1 MASGKGG
8 VGKSNLVLNYA
19 LTLCQM
25 GEHILIIDGDLGFA
39 NLDILLGLR
48 PAYSLEDVL
57 SGTVSLIH
65 AMTMAAHGLEI
76 ISGGSGTMLD
86 EREASMQ
93 MARFAHELNTVQ
105 GRFDRIFVDFGAGF
119 SRYATEMMGLCDDLF
134 LVMTPEPTALADAYS
149 LLKLMAKG
157 GLLPNIHV
165 VVNRAQS
172 VVEATEAARKFSLT
186 TQKFLKTSPHILGYV
201 LEDDAVN
208 RAVYHQ
214 SPFVLKEP
222 GAIASKCVRQLAKN
236 SLLRTS
242 EQPMEEPRGL
252 RKIWEHFAKRR
263 QV

>member
-1 MASGKGG
+1 
-8 VGKSNLVLNYA
+8 
-19 LTLCQM
+19 M
-25 GEHILIIDGDLGFA
+25 GERILIIDGDLGFA

-48 PAYSLEDVL
+48 PAHSLEDVL
-57 SGTVSLIH
+57 AGTVSLIH
-65 AMTMAAHGLEI
+65 AMTMAPHGLEI
-76 ISGGSGTMLD
+76 VSGGSGTMLD
-86 EREASMQ
+86 EREAGLQ

-119 SRYATEMMGLCDDLF
+119 SRYATEMMGLCDDML

-157 GLLPNIHV
+157 GLLPNIQV

-172 VVEATEAARKFSLT
+172 VLEATEAARKFTLA

-208 RAVYHQ
+208 RAVNHQ
-214 SPFVLKEP
+214 TPFVLKEP
-222 GAIASKCVRQLAKN
+222 SAMASKCVRQLAKN
-236 SLLRTS
+236 SILHPSDLLID
-242 EQPMEEPRGL
+242 EPRGL
-252 RKIWEHFAKRR
+252 RKIWERFAKRR

>member
-19 LTLCQM
+19 LSLSQM
-25 GEHILIIDGDLGFA
+25 GERILIIDGDLGFA

-65 AMTMAAHGLEI
+65 AMTTATHGLEVV
-76 ISGGSGTMLD
+76 SGGSGNMLD
-86 EREASMQ
+86 ERDANNQ

-105 GRFDRIFVDFGAGF
+105 GRFDRIFLDFGAGF
-119 SRYATEMMGLCDDLF
+119 SRYATEMMGLCDDML

-149 LLKLMAKG
+149 LIKLIAKG
-157 GLLPNIHV
+157 GRLPNIHI

-172 VVEATEAARKFSLT
+172 VGEATEAARKFSLA
-186 TQKFLKTSPHILGYV
+186 TQKFLKTSPRVLGYV

-214 SPFVLKEP
+214 TPFVLKEP
-222 GAIASKCVRQLAKN
+222 NAMASKCIRQLAKN
-236 SLLRTS
+236 SLRRTDDLS
-242 EQPMEEPRGL
+242 NEEPHGL
-252 RKIWEHFAKRR
+252 RKIWERFAKRR